1 MTMRVSIMG
10 STGSVGRSALSVMA
24 HAGSVSEDPVFSVD
38 TLTANSDV
46 DTLAR
51 QSITYNARLAV
62 VADDRAYKELKSQLA
77 GTGIEVAAGADAIAE
92 AAARPVDRLL
102 AAIVGIAGLRSTYSA
117 LKAGNSV
124 ALANKESMV
133 CAGPLLKRVAQK
145 TGAHIIPTDSEHNAM
160 FQVLERQEDV
170 EKLVLTASGGPF
182 LKTPLANLHNV
193 TPEQACAHPRW
204 SMGRKISVDSA
215 TFMNKALEV
224 IEAAYLFEMPQQR
237 IDVLV
242 HPQSIIHSLVA
253 YRDGSVL
260 AQLGSPDMKT
270 PIAHALSWPERRL
283 PTDVERLNLVDLAQ
297 LDFLAVDDAR
307 FPAIRLARQA
317 LDEGGGAPTVMNAAN
332 ECAVE
337 AFLNGQCRFT
347 DISDVVEA
355 ALGDPSLSGVS
366 AGNAASLDDIIA
378 LDAEVRQRSGRLIAE
393 AFLRT
398 GSEVE

>member
-24 HAGSVSEDPVFSVD
+24 HAGSVSPDPVFSVD
-38 TLTANSDV
+38 TLTANGDV
-46 DTLAR
+46 ENLAR
-51 QSITYNARLAV
+51 QAIAFNAKLAV
-62 VADDRAYKELKSQLA
+62 VADDGGYKNLKSRLS

-92 AAARPVDRLL
+92 AAARPVDRVL

-117 LKAGNSV
+117 LEAGNSV

-133 CAGPLLKRVAQK
+133 CAGPLLKRVAKK

-182 LKTPLANLHNV
+182 LNTPLANLRDV
-193 TPEQACAHPRW
+193 TPDQACAHPRW

-215 TFMNKALEV
+215 TFMNKALEL
-224 IEAAYLFEMPQQR
+224 IEAAYLFGVPQQR

-337 AFLNGQCRFT
+337 AFLNGRCRFT
-347 DISDVVEA
+347 DISEVVEA
-355 ALGDPSLSGVS
+355 ALCESSLYG
-366 AGNAASLDDIIA
+366 ADGGSLDEIIA
-378 LDAEVRQRSGRLIAE
+378 LDAEVRQRSGRLIAQ
-393 AFLRT
+393 ASLRT

>member
-102 AAIVGIAGLRSTYSA
+102 AAIGGIAGLRSTYSA

-297 LDFLAVDDAR
+297 LDFLEVDDAR

>member
-24 HAGSVSEDPVFSVD
+24 HAGSVSEDPVFSID

-337 AFLNGQCRFT
+337 AFLNGRCRFT
-347 DISDVVEA
+347 DISDVVDA
-355 ALGDPSLSGVS
+355 ALGDRSLSGVS
-366 AGNAASLDDIIA
+366 AGDAASLDDIIA

-393 AFLRT
+393 ASLRT
-398 GSEVE
+398 WSEVE

>member
-24 HAGSVSEDPVFSVD
+24 HAGSVSEDPVFSID

-215 TFMNKALEV
+215 TFMNKALEL

-337 AFLNGQCRFT
+337 AFLNGRCRFT

-355 ALGDPSLSGVS
+355 ALGDRSLSGVS
-366 AGNAASLDDIIA
+366 AGDAASLDDIIA

-393 AFLRT
+393 ASLRT

>member
-24 HAGSVSEDPVFSVD
+24 HAGSVSEDPVFSID

-182 LKTPLANLHNV
+182 LKTPLANLRNV

-215 TFMNKALEV
+215 TFMNKALEL

-337 AFLNGQCRFT
+337 AFLNGRCRFT

-355 ALGDPSLSGVS
+355 ALGDRSLSGVS
-366 AGNAASLDDIIA
+366 AGDAASLDDIIA

-393 AFLRT
+393 ASLRT

>member
-24 HAGSVSEDPVFSVD
+24 HAGSVSSDPVFSVD
-38 TLTANSDV
+38 TLTANTDAES
-46 DTLAR
+46 LAR
-51 QSITYNARLAV
+51 QAIAYNARLAV
-62 VADDRAYKELKSQLA
+62 IADEGAYKKLRSLLS
-77 GTGIEVAAGADAIAE
+77 GTGIDAAAGADAIAE
-92 AAARPVDRLL
+92 GAARPVDRVL
-102 AAIVGIAGLRSTYSA
+102 AAIVGIAGLRSTYRA
-117 LKAGNSV
+117 LQAGNSV

-133 CAGPLLKRVAQK
+133 CAGPLLKKIATT

-160 FQVLERQEDV
+160 FQVLERKEDV

-182 LKTPLANLHNV
+182 LETPLSSLHNV
-193 TPEQACAHPRW
+193 TPEEACAHPRW

-215 TFMNKALEV
+215 TFMNKALEL
-224 IEAAYLFEMPQQR
+224 IEAAYLFEVPQHR

-260 AQLGSPDMKT
+260 AQLGTPDMKT

-317 LDEGGGAPTVMNAAN
+317 LEEGGGAPTVMNAAN
-332 ECAVE
+332 ECAVD
-337 AFLNGQCRFT
+337 AFLNGRCRFT
-347 DISDVVEA
+347 DISQIVET
-355 ALGDPSLSGVS
+355 ALGHASAYRGSG
-366 AGNAASLDDIIA
+366 ADMDSLDDIIA
-378 LDAEVRQRSGRLIAE
+378 LDAEFRQRSGRLIAE
-393 AFLRT
+393 ASLRT